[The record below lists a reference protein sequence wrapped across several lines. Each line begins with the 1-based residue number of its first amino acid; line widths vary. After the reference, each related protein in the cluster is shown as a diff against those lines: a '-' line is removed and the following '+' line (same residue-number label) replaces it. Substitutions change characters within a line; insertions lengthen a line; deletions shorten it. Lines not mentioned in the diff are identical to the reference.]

1 MQFCLVCFSTLQ
13 HHIQY
18 CTVMLHLENLVPLLS
33 FMLIRHFVECISTG
47 TSLDIV
53 LDIQLEFLFGGGGRN
68 PTNTKDCSSHIVSTF
83 HHQYSPPSQSSKLPG
98 SPLRHF
104 FGRKTVALNT
114 HTFDVLLQ
122 ERDASSLCLCIHL
135 FV

>member
-47 TSLDIV
+47 ASLDIV
-53 LDIQLEFLFGGGGRN
+53 LDIQLEFLFGGEETP
-68 PTNTKDCSSHIVSTF
+68 PT
-83 HHQYSPPSQSSKLPG
+83 Q
-98 SPLRHF
+98 
-104 FGRKTVALNT
+104 KTVLPTLYLRSTINT
-114 HTFDVLLQ
+114 AHHPSHPSCQVLHC
-122 ERDASSLCLCIHL
+122 DISLEGRQLL
-135 FV
+135 